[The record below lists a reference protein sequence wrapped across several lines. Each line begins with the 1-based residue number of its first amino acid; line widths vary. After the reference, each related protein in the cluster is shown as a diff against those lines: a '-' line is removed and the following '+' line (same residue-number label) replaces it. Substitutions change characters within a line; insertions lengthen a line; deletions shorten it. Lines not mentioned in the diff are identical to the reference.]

1 MGLVLCLLV
10 VASAIKLVGVQV
22 GDGSELA
29 ERGEDQRIR
38 SVDLEA
44 QRGSVLDRNGVELAI
59 SVPTRRVVTDMAA
72 LREQG
77 IEDRSDIEQLARRLA
92 PVLEVDAG
100 ALAGALLSARA
111 DDPWVRLA
119 ESVDLDAADAA
130 VELVEEDGLV
140 GVLTLED
147 SNRRVHPAGDSGLR
161 LLGTLSPDGPGELA
175 GVERAYDDQLTG
187 RPGRKVVE
195 LGAEGETI
203 AGSDRVVEEPE
214 PGGDVVVTLDR
225 TLQHEVERI
234 LADGADRSGAS
245 AGVAI
250 VGRPDTGEVL
260 AAGAVARDP
269 DTGELGLSDH
279 PAQVSDAYQAGS
291 VFKLVTVA
299 AAVEAG
305 VVDAGT
311 TLEVEDRIELDERT
325 FSDHDRHA
333 TEPMTVS
340 EIVARSSNVG
350 TIGIALELG
359 EERLHQS
366 LVDFGFGEQTGIGHP
381 AESGGILPPVADWTR
396 PDLAASAI
404 GTHQTATALQLWAA
418 YNVIA
423 NDGVYVAP
431 RLVDAVT
438 DASGQTRRVP
448 AVPRRRVVSEDTAA
462 AVGSMLQQVVSEGTG
477 SAFQLPG
484 YAVAAKTGTSRLP
497 APDPT
502 DPSDAYVWSD
512 GRYHHLA
519 AFAGYLPAD
528 RPEVSI
534 TVLLVDVDEGLAG
547 ATAAGPVF
555 SDLAEL
561 SIREL
566 GISPAGAGDEALSM
580 QRVRAAPAAGDEAAG
595 NGVVG

>member
-1 MGLVLCLLV
+1 M
-10 VASAIKLVGVQV
+10 
-22 GDGSELA
+22 
-29 ERGEDQRIR
+29 
-38 SVDLEA
+38 
-44 QRGSVLDRNGVELAI
+44 
-59 SVPTRRVVTDMAA
+59 
-72 LREQG
+72 
-77 IEDRSDIEQLARRLA
+77 
-92 PVLEVDAG
+92 
-100 ALAGALLSARA
+100 
-111 DDPWVRLA
+111 
-119 ESVDLDAADAA
+119 
-130 VELVEEDGLV
+130 
-140 GVLTLED
+140 
-147 SNRRVHPAGDSGLR
+147 HPAGDSGLR

-175 GVERAYDDQLTG
+175 GVERAYDDELTG

-234 LADGADRSGAS
+234 LADGAGRSGAS

-350 TIGIALELG
+350 TIGIALALG
-359 EERLHQS
+359 EDRLHQS
-366 LVDFGFGEQTGIGHP
+366 LVDFGFGEPTGIGHP

-448 AVPRRRVVSEDTAA
+448 AVPRRRVVSEGTAA

-580 QRVRAAPAAGDEAAG
+580 QRVRAAPAAGAQAAG
-595 NGVVG
+595 DGVVG